1 MVQFFKFM
9 SYDMIKILKSKKYD
23 KVQYETLFCFSYC
36 TSKCNKNKQPMARD
50 WGLGKNK
57 K

>member
-1 MVQFFKFM
+1 MM
-9 SYDMIKILKSKKYD
+9 SCNMIKILKSKKYD
-23 KVQYETLFCFSYC
+23 KVQYETLFCLSYC
-36 TSKCNKNKQPMARD
+36 TSKCNKNKQPMASD